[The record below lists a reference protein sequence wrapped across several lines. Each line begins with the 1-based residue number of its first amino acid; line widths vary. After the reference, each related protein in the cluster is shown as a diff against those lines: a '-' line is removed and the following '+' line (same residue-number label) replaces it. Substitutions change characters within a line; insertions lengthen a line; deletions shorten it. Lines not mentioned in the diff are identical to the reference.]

1 MQLTNKRFYFT
12 IVTSALPSLVI
23 TSDPSKFLGI
33 NVAYSVEVDS
43 QEVADRG
50 KAALST
56 VGIDRILLGELI
68 KLNTN
73 TPGGGFAGETQL
85 TYFLPLTEQVLLRT
99 VFGAYDVNTCI
110 FVCRR

>member
-56 VGIDRILLGELI
+56 VGIDRILLGEL
-68 KLNTN
+68 NTN

-99 VFGAYDVNTCI
+99 VFGAYDVHTCI